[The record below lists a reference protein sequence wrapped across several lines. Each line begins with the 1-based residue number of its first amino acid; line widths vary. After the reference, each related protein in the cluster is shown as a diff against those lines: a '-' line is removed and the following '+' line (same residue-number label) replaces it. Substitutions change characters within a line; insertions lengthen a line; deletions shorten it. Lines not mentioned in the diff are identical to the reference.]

1 MGCKALKNDTCLQR
15 QIRNQHSFFTSWL
28 FWSVLGIFLCFLSL
42 FFPWATFTRF
52 DLYLPWSFLLN
63 FGRLPRH
70 LPIKPAYLII
80 GVTIRV
86 ATGLGWVGFLLCIYK
101 FRFKRLSPFL
111 FLSSGVVSLASVTYF
126 FILNNSVSWGF
137 YLALIGGILTF
148 LSPLFE
154 LFGIEIVV
162 ESEEEQS
169 KN

>member
-1 MGCKALKNDTCLQR
+1 LR
-15 QIRNQHSFFTSWL
+15 
-28 FWSVLGIFLCFLSL
+28 
-42 FFPWATFTRF
+42 
-52 DLYLPWSFLLN
+52 
-63 FGRLPRH
+63 
-70 LPIKPAYLII
+70 
-80 GVTIRV
+80 
-86 ATGLGWVGFLLCIYK
+86 IYK

-111 FLSSGVVSLASVTYF
+111 FLSSGVVSLSSVTYF